1 MKKLLFAAAALF
13 SLSFVSCNTSSDSP
27 AYAYIWMLSG
37 METTFDDDAQTEKQT
52 SKYTYTATTT
62 GGKVVTSDESVNFT
76 SWPLLTLQQITG
88 DTLSKITYSYGKQ
101 GTLTAR
107 RHTTDGRVIE
117 DSLKL
122 NAQGMAYELLKE
134 GSDPAPYYIAYSETG
149 GRTKV
154 GKAQMDINNS
164 RYVSTTVEGEIV
176 AHYYYSAAANFI
188 SLQQYPIPGAPYYW
202 ATDNFGRQSQWLLE
216 KAVVRE
222 NGAEVTYTYT
232 YLFDINGFVTS
243 EVILRD
249 MKPFRTN
256 KYKYAQGIVTEDTTT
271 PVE

>member
-1 MKKLLFAAAALF
+1 MKKLLLAAVALF

-76 SWPLLTLQQITG
+76 SWPRLTLQKITG
-88 DTLSKITYSYGKQ
+88 DTLSQITYSYGKE

-107 RHTTDGRVIE
+107 RLTTDGRVIE

-122 NAQGMAYELLKE
+122 NAQGMASQVLKE

-154 GKAQMDINNS
+154 GDTS
-164 RYVSTTVEGEIV
+164 LTVEGSRYISATVNGEVV
-176 AHYYYSAAANFI
+176 ATYWYSMAPNFI

-222 NGAEVTYTYT
+222 NGADVTYTYT
-232 YLFDINGFVTS
+232 YLFDISGFVQT

-256 KYKYAQGIVTEDTTT
+256 KYKYAQGIVTEDSTT